1 MFLTDNYERP
11 DPKDQGLSADEEH
24 IRHDFVPG
32 HAGTGREVPVAGEDL
47 AESAT
52 TVQTGPQGWDAP
64 GAAGVEKLSANGGS
78 GPGGDDPL
86 GFLELVYG
94 VLFEPRTTMARI
106 AARPPVASALL
117 IVTILGLVGTTMTVL
132 ALGPIL
138 SGEENPYGFRL
149 FSPGPAA
156 WSFIAFFAL
165 LWGYVKWFSYSA
177 VLHLVAELLGGRG
190 TARAVFA
197 AVGLSGLPALFLVPF
212 QFLAVFFFARSAVFE
227 ILLVLAGLGVMIWSF
242 VLVVTALGKV
252 HQLSAGRALLTA
264 LTPFLALLAI
274 GLAFLVTLAVYLA
287 AMPSKIQVPGF

>member
-1 MFLTDNYERP
+1 MTDNYERP
-11 DPKDQGLSADEEH
+11 DPKDQGLSADEEQ
-24 IRHDFVPG
+24 IQHDFVPG
-32 HAGTGREVPVAGEDL
+32 HAGAGQEIPIAGEDP
-47 AESAT
+47 AGSAT
-52 TVQTGPQGWDAP
+52 AVPPGQSGWDAP
-64 GAAGVEKLSANGGS
+64 GATGAEKFFDGGGGS
-78 GPGGDDPL
+78 GPGGEEPP

-94 VLFEPRTTMARI
+94 VLFEPRMTMARI

-117 IVTILGLVGTTMTVL
+117 IVTLLGLVGTTMTVL

-138 SGEENPYGFRL
+138 SGEDNPYGLRL

-156 WSFIAFFAL
+156 WAFIAFFAL

-177 VLHLVAELLGGRG
+177 VLHLVADLLGGRG

-212 QFLAVFFFARSAVFE
+212 QFLAVFFSARSSVFE

-252 HQLSAGRALLTA
+252 HQLTAGRALLTA

-287 AMPSKIQVPGF
+287 AVPSDLQMPGF